1 MFKPGQVM
9 YARAAGKIHRRN
21 CECCGVVLTPHQGLS
36 SGICDK
42 PTCHEWMIERVGQ
55 ELIERKR
62 KENAEKLEKAF
73 TSAAPLVAKAAE
85 EIGAEGEDYV
95 RCKLPYQGNGVVPLT
110 DDRKAEFE
118 KHLRWITARAFTEEI
133 PDRDLSYRDDLERD
147 QHDVLDTACSACRGG
162 CCATAGDGAFLQ
174 DEDIK
179 RWRQR
184 NPDGTDEEVVEEY
197 LGMLPDNII
206 DEGCVFQ
213 GPEGCNMPRS
223 ARSDQCHT
231 FYCKSLKTLQEEL
244 MESTHGRTIFVAEQD
259 RIPVSVTGW
268 SPSTGRVPVM
278 GSVAPE
284 RKAPEPIVFSSEDFE

>member
-9 YARAAGKIHRRN
+9 YARAAGKIHRRH
-21 CECCGVVLTPHQGLS
+21 CEFCGVELTPHQGLS
-36 SGICDK
+36 NGICDK
-42 PTCHEWMIERVGQ
+42 PQCHEQMIERVGQ
-55 ELIERKR
+55 ELIDRKR

-73 TSAAPLVAKAAE
+73 TAAAPLVTKAAE

-95 RCKLPYQGNGVVPLT
+95 RCKLPYQGNGVVPLP
-110 DDRKAEFE
+110 DERKAKFE
-118 KHLRWITARAFTEEI
+118 EHLRWITARAFTEEV

-174 DEDIK
+174 DDDIK

-184 NPDGTDEEVVEEY
+184 SPDGTEEQVVEEY
-197 LGMLPDNII
+197 LGMLPDEVIE
-206 DEGCVFQ
+206 EGCVFQ

-231 FYCKSLKTLQEEL
+231 FYCKSLRTLQEEL
-244 MESTHGRTIFVAEQD
+244 MDSTHGRTIFVAEQD
-259 RIPVSVTGW
+259 RVPVGVTGW
-268 SPSTGRVPVM
+268 SPATGRVPVM
-278 GSVAPE
+278 GNVAPE
-284 RKAPEPIVFSSEDFE
+284 RKAPEPIVFSSEDFD